1 MGRGCLRGV
10 SVAVDDLVAVRRRSR
25 EAMGVSSTKEVVVGG
40 GELDDGGVL
49 ARSDGTYRLSRAAG
63 VDQDRAVGVRHHP
76 PGLLIQAGAAGE
88 TLAPAGVDDG
98 RALLLETC
106 VLARKAGA
114 ETLAGGHA
122 VVWVEDAALAV
133 VVGVRGQAQDL
144 GEGKA
149 DVVRF
154 ELIYGLRLNGW
165 SCGEVKGM
173 SANTYFT
180 HNKDVS
186 GRRVLSCYL
195 PAE

>member
-1 MGRGCLRGV
+1 MGRGCLWGV
-10 SVAVDDLVAVRRRSR
+10 SVAVDDLMAVGRRSP
-25 EAMGVSSTKEVVVGG
+25 ETVGISSAKEVVVGG
-40 GELDDGGVL
+40 GELDDGRVL
-49 ARSDGTYRLSRAAG
+49 ARTDGTYRLSRAAG
-63 VDQDRAVGVRHHP
+63 VDQDRAVGVGHHP
-76 PGLLIQAGAAGE
+76 PGLLVQAGAAGE

-114 ETLAGGHA
+114 EALAGGHA

-144 GEGKA
+144 GDGKA

-154 ELIYGLRLNGW
+154 ELIDGLRLNGW
-165 SCGEVKGM
+165 RCEEVKEM
-173 SANTYFT
+173 SANAFFT

-186 GRRVLSCYL
+186 GELL
-195 PAE
+195 PASGV